1 MPSRNLKDS
10 PHFKISKNLK
20 ATENEAS
27 VKGRRTEA
35 GCRLIQ
41 FTIDSMTEMGL

>member
-10 PHFKISKNLK
+10 PHFKMFKNLK
-20 ATENEAS
+20 AIENEIS

-35 GCRLIQ
+35 GRKVIQ
-41 FTIDSMTEMGL
+41 FTVGSMTEMGL